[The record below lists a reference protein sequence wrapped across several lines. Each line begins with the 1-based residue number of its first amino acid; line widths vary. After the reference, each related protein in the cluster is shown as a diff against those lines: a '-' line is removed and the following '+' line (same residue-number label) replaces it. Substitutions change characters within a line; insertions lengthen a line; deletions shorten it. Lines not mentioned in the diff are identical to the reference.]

1 MFKPLKIIAFALL
14 TSSLIF
20 SGCGPSG
27 PGPEPD
33 PLTLEYLRSLSDEEL
48 QQRDSDGD
56 EVSDYDELYVYE
68 TNPLEPDTDG
78 DGLNDYDE
86 IFEYGTDPLVTD
98 SDEDGLSDGDEV
110 NVYNTDPLNPDSDGD
125 GLSDGEEVNNYET
138 DPTNTDSDGDGLSD
152 GDEVN
157 EYGTDPINNDTD
169 GDGFND
175 GVEVEEGTDPL
186 DPEDPP
192 FIRQGALNTVNFGFD
207 RSNISD
213 RAAQILSLNVER
225 LLQAQ
230 AFGVRVDAYTDHIG
244 GDQYNLRLSV
254 RRANSVADF
263 YKRNGISE
271 DRIELR
277 GLGKAP
283 VPCAEAEM
291 DSNTPGC
298 QKNRRAESHPV
309 NPHSFTPTDN

>member
-1 MFKPLKIIAFALL
+1 MLNPLKILSLTLIFTALL
-14 TSSLIF
+14 L

-33 PLTLEYLRSLSDEEL
+33 PLTLEYLMSLSDEEL
-48 QQRDSDGD
+48 MQRDSDGD
-56 EVSDYDELYVYE
+56 EVSDYDEIYVYE
-68 TNPLEPDTDG
+68 TNPLEPDTDE

-86 IFEYGTDPLVTD
+86 IFEYGTDPLVAD

-110 NVYNTDPLNPDSDGD
+110 NVYNTEPLNPDSDGD
-125 GLSDGEEVNNYET
+125 GLNDGEEVNTYET
-138 DPTNTDSDGDGLSD
+138 DPLNQDTDGDGLSD

-157 EYGTDPINNDTD
+157 THETDPINPDTD

-175 GVEVEEGTDPL
+175 GLEIEEGTNPL

-192 FIRQGALNTVNFGFD
+192 FIREGELNTIHFNFD
-207 RSNISD
+207 KSDITD
-213 RAAQILSLNVER
+213 RAAQLLSLNVER
-225 LLQAQ
+225 LLEAQ
-230 AFGVRVDAYTDHIG
+230 AFGVRVDAYTDHVG

-263 YKRNGISE
+263 YKSNGVSE

-283 VPCAEAEM
+283 VPCSEAEM
-291 DSNTPGC
+291 DTDTPGC
-298 QKNRRAESHPV
+298 EKNRRAESHPV
-309 NPHSFTPTDN
+309 NPHSFSPMD

>member
-1 MFKPLKIIAFALL
+1 MLKSLKVLSFALL
-14 TSSLIF
+14 TTTMLF
-20 SGCGPSG
+20 YGCGPSG

-33 PLTLEYLRSLSDEEL
+33 PLTIEYLRSLSDEEL

-56 EVSDYDELYVYE
+56 EVNDYDELYVYE
-68 TNPLEPDTDG
+68 TSPLKPDTDD

-86 IFEYGTDPLVTD
+86 IFEYGTDPLVAD

-110 NVYNTDPLNPDSDGD
+110 NVYNTDPLNSDSD
-125 GLSDGEEVNNYET
+125 E
-138 DPTNTDSDGDGLSD
+138 DGLSD

-157 EYGTDPINNDTD
+157 TYKTDPTDRDTD
-169 GDGFND
+169 GDELSD
-175 GVEVEEGTDPL
+175 GDEVNEYETDPLNMDTDGDQFSDGLEVQEGTNPL

-192 FIRQGALNTVNFGFD
+192 FIREGALNTVNFGFD
-207 RSNISD
+207 QSNITD
-213 RAAQILSLNVER
+213 RAAQLLSLNVER
-225 LLQAQ
+225 LLNAQ
-230 AFGVRVDAYTDHIG
+230 AFDVRIDAYTDHVG

-263 YKRNGISE
+263 YKRNGIGE

-298 QKNRRAESHPV
+298 RKNRRAESRAL
-309 NPHSFTPTDN
+309 NPHSFTPMDN

>member
-1 MFKPLKIIAFALL
+1 MLKPFKFISYTIFVTLL
-14 TSSLIF
+14 IL

-33 PLTLEYLRSLSDEEL
+33 PLTLEYLMSLSDEEL

-56 EVSDYDELYVYE
+56 EVNDYDEIYVYE
-68 TNPLEPDTDG
+68 TNPLEPDTDE

-86 IFEYGTDPLVTD
+86 IFEHGTDPLVAD

-110 NVYNTDPLNPDSDGD
+110 NVYNTDPLAPDTDED
-125 GLSDGEEVNNYET
+125 GLTDGEEVNEYET
-138 DPTNTDSDGDGLSD
+138 DPLNADTDGDSLSD

-157 EYGTDPINNDTD
+157 THGTDPLDNDTD
-169 GDGFND
+169 GDGFSD
-175 GVEVEEGTDPL
+175 GLEIEEGTNPL

-192 FIRQGALNTVNFGFD
+192 FIREGELNTINFGFD
-207 RSNISD
+207 RSNITD
-213 RAAQILSLNVER
+213 RAAQMLSLNVER
-225 LLQAQ
+225 LLDAQ
-230 AFGVRVDAYTDHIG
+230 AFNVRIDAYTDHVG

-263 YKRNGISE
+263 YKQNGISE

-283 VPCAEAEM
+283 VQCAEAEM
-291 DSNTPGC
+291 DVNTPGC
-298 QKNRRAESHPV
+298 EKNRRAESHPV
-309 NPHSFTPTDN
+309 NPHSFTPMDN